1 MIGLPTLATLDGLS
15 SSRIWRRHENR
26 SMLMT
31 SNRPLEDWAKL
42 IGDVPAATA
51 ILDRFLQHASIINIT
66 GRSYRLRHGSAEAK
80 TQSHRGRRS
89 TGDGEGLSPPED
101 TEPVM
106 ALSSDLGRSPPTE
119 SAVVAQEANPSP
131 TDQAP

>member
-51 ILDRFLQHASIINIT
+51 ILDRFLQHATIINIT
-66 GRSYRLRHGSAEAK
+66 GRSYRLRHGGNGEEKANSN
-80 TQSHRGRRS
+80 RGRRS
-89 TGDGEGLSPPED
+89 SGDGEGLSPPED

-106 ALSSDLGRSPPTE
+106 ALSSDSKDSPRTDGVPE
-119 SAVVAQEANPSP
+119 EAKPSAA
-131 TDQAP
+131 DQAS